1 VILIK
6 HLTSL
11 SHRAGKDAISYICFR
26 LSDMRPNSCMLA
38 SIYAKEEN
46 VMSYE
51 SMRLDFASRLFQ
63 NFDEDT
69 VRQIVSELDLVSDT
83 YEIKRKCT
91 DLMIPDVIPDSVK
104 LYIASKHIQNVSKGT
119 LENYYRTLHH
129 FFKTVALPIEQVTTN
144 HIRLYLNHYKIKRDV
159 KNNTLEGIRVCLN
172 GFFEWCVDEEIIP
185 KNPARRVKHIKYRD
199 DERLPMSDLEL
210 ETVRQSCASP
220 REKAMVDFLYS
231 TACRV
236 SEFVALNKADINWQ
250 DRTVRIRHGKGDKA
264 RTTYLNASAD
274 VSLRA
279 YLATRTDDSEAL
291 FVSARRPHHRLT
303 SKAVQNEIAKIVN
316 RCDLTVHVTPHIFR
330 HTAASLALQ
339 RGMPIDQVQRFL
351 GHSKIETTLRYAKLL
366 GADVQNSHG
375 KYVT

>member
-1 VILIK
+1 
-6 HLTSL
+6 
-11 SHRAGKDAISYICFR
+11 
-26 LSDMRPNSCMLA
+26 
-38 SIYAKEEN
+38 
-46 VMSYE
+46 MSYE

-144 HIRLYLNHYKIKRDV
+144 HIRLYLNHYKINRDV
-159 KNNTLEGIRVCLN
+159 KNNTLEGVRICLN

-185 KNPARRVKHIKYRD
+185 KNPARRVEHIKYND
-199 DERLPMSDLEL
+199 EERLPMSALEL
-210 ETVRQSCASP
+210 EIVRGSCHAI
-220 REKAMVDFLYS
+220 REKAIVDFLYS
-231 TACRV
+231 SACRV
-236 SEFVALNKADINWQ
+236 GEFVALNKNDINWQ
-250 DRTVRIRHGKGDKA
+250 EHTIRIRHGKGDKS
-264 RTTYLNASAD
+264 RTTFLNAEAE

-279 YLATRTDDSEAL
+279 YLATRNDDCEAL
-291 FVSARRPHHRLT
+291 FVSIRRPNHRLT
-303 SKAVQNEIAKIVN
+303 SKAIQDEVKKIVS
-316 RCDLTVHVTPHIFR
+316 RCNLPVHVTPHIFR

-339 RGMPIDQVQRFL
+339 RGMPIDQVQKFL
-351 GHSKIETTLRYAKLL
+351 GHSKIETTLRYAKILNF
-366 GADVQNSHG
+366 DVKLSHHR
-375 KYVT
+375 YVS